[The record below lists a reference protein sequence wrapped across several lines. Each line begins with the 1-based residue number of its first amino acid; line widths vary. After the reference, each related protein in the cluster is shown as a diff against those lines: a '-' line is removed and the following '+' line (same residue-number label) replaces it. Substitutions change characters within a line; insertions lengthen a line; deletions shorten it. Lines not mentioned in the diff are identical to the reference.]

1 MHSVGF
7 CGFGFAWATSDKTV
21 NQAWRS
27 RNAPNTARGLV
38 IGDSSNR
45 TSWSRHSQSQFR
57 VTGNGSM
64 CRRAAESGPDCLS
77 YYAHS
82 TVLVLG
88 RSPRHCRI
96 LVPSSEIQ
104 NFCMETVIQ
113 NQPRASPQPSL
124 LSPWNAHSASCAA
137 ARGEAFRQIAE
148 QCMVGRRPGSL
159 KRLLQTS
166 LQAADSI
173 RSCSCGS
180 PPWKPKL
187 ETRNTE
193 SFAFHP
199 FAVAC
204 LAAREYPRSVSNACW
219 LLTNLKLT
227 STMHADSHES
237 RGIQLPTWHCLI

>member
-7 CGFGFAWATSDKTV
+7 CGFGFGWATSDRTV
-21 NQAWRS
+21 NKAWRS

-45 TSWSRHSQSQFR
+45 TSCSRHSQSQFR

-77 YYAHS
+77 YYAHVIS
-82 TVLVLG
+82 VSSRVLVLG
-88 RSPRHCRI
+88 RSPRHYRI
-96 LVPSSEIQ
+96 LLPSSEIQ

-113 NQPRASPQPSL
+113 NQPRASPQPL
-124 LSPWNAHSASCAA
+124 PPSPWNAHSASCAA
-137 ARGEAFRQIAE
+137 ARGEAFRQIPE
-148 QCMVGRRPGSL
+148 QCMVGRWPGSV

-166 LQAADSI
+166 LHAADSI

-187 ETRNTE
+187 ETRKLCF
-193 SFAFHP
+193 SRLRG
-199 FAVAC
+199 C
-204 LAAREYPRSVSNACW
+204 LW
-219 LLTNLKLT
+219 LLG
-227 STMHADSHES
+227 S
-237 RGIQLPTWHCLI
+237 I